1 MLPNLFVSCLAFG
14 GSHIQLI
21 HAYLRFD
28 VSVDMDL
35 G

>member
-1 MLPNLFVSCLAFG
+1 MLPNLFVSGLAFG

-21 HAYLRFD
+21 HAYFRFD